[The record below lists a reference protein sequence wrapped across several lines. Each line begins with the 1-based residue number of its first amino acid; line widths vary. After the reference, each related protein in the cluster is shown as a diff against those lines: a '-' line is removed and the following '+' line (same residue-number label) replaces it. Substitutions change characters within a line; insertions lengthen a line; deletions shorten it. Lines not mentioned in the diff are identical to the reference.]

1 MSMKKW
7 QSFCAAIRKINK
19 FGLYLAVICAIA
31 MPLLIT
37 VEVAGR
43 TFFSKSTLICDE
55 YTGYML
61 CAMTFFGGAYSL
73 EEGAFLRVDILYE
86 RFKGRFRQIVDI
98 VNWLVGLIYV
108 VFLLRFCY
116 SVFIYSWEGNVVSIS
131 YSRTKLAYPQATM
144 LIGCVMLLIQVIIEL
159 INAIIGGDYR
169 EEAGDT

>member
-1 MSMKKW
+1 MSVKKW
-7 QSFCAAIRKINK
+7 QSFCSAIRKINK
-19 FGLYLAVICAIA
+19 IGLYLAVVCAIA

-37 VEVAGR
+37 VEVMGR

-73 EEGAFLRVDILYE
+73 EKGAFLRVDILYE
-86 RFKGRFRQIVDI
+86 RFRGRFRKIVDI

-108 VFLLRFCY
+108 LFLLKFCY
-116 SVFIYSWEGNVVSIS
+116 SVFIYSWSGNVVSIS
-131 YSRTKLAYPQATM
+131 FSRTKLAYPQATM

-159 INAIIGGDYR
+159 INVIIGCKDR
-169 EEAGDT
+169 EEAEDS